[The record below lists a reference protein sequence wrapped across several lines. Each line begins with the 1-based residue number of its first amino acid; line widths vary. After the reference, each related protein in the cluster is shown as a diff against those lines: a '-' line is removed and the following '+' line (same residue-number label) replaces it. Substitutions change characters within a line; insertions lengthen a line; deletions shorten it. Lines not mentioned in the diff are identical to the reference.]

1 MSNKNQTFTTAT
13 QEIWRARIRAELS
26 SVSQWKNTW
35 DFLLDSSTL
44 EASEAVHKPSCQ
56 KSIEPSEVRLQ
67 VKVSLSCNFILDD
80 N

>member
-35 DFLLDSSTL
+35 DFLLATPTT
-44 EASEAVHKPSCQ
+44 EASVAVQKPSCHE
-56 KSIEPSEVRLQ
+56 SIEPSEVRLQ
-67 VKVSLSCNFILDD
+67 VKVCLSCNFIHDD